1 MIWVTELRAA
11 AKLKVGSCSSGPGC
25 VRGLAPGLRWA
36 ERATPKNHKRKSDLR
51 IAAVNDT

>member
-1 MIWVTELRAA
+1 
-11 AKLKVGSCSSGPGC
+11 